1 MLYNKSSNE
10 ISREIAERND
20 RYDYETNLGGEW
32 DDDGSLDFCIGIE
45 KSEMAS
51 QIIVRAITEGKLV
64 EVIETMDDFRSMIHR
79 HDPDGKIGAF
89 SMNHTMSYPQNATDD
104 SEVIALANR
113 MKAAFVIYHDNKGS
127 HWAEDLKPTPKKK
140 APKKNQDPC
149 GLPGMR
155 KEIPDHF
162 NVAQLPEMRWV
173 RYRCSVN
180 QNPNTEE

>member
-1 MLYNKSSNE
+1 MIYKNHLGFSSAGSLENY
-10 ISREIAERND
+10 R
-20 RYDYETNLGGEW
+20 RYEQEGGGEW
-32 DDDGSLDFCIGIE
+32 DDDGSLDFLIAIE

-51 QIIVRAITEGKLV
+51 QIIVRDLQGKLV

-113 MKAAFVIYHDNKGS
+113 MKAAFVIYHDDKGS

-140 APKKNQDPC
+140 SPKKIKIHVVCLECEKRFLTTSMLPSCPKC
-149 GLPGMR
+149 GGSD
-155 KEIPDHF
+155 ID
-162 NVAQLPEMRWV
+162 V
-173 RYRCSVN
+173 R
-180 QNPNTEE
+180 